1 MFDLQLLSV
10 DSDAAPWR
18 NSKSAK
24 SSVFSLF
31 NLKAKSKFWSESVI
45 RTGAIFF
52 LKKVIFLE
60 KD

>member
-52 LKKVIFLE
+52 LKK
-60 KD
+60 